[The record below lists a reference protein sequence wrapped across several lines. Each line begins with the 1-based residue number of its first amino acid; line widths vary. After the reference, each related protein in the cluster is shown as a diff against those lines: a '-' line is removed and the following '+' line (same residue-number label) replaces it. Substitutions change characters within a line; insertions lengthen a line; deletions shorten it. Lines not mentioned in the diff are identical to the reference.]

1 LTGNPFRDR
10 LYALFSEGKLSV
22 FVRILVVG
30 NGGRE
35 HALVWKI
42 RQSPLATEVY
52 CAPGNTGIAELADC
66 VPIETSN
73 IVEVADFA
81 QSIGADLTVVGPE
94 LPMVLGMADEFSRR
108 GLSIFCPSR
117 AAAELEGSKAFAR
130 DFMER
135 HKIPSPGYAICT
147 TPEEAEAFV
156 KKAPFGFP
164 VVVKADGLAS
174 GKGTIVAQDAT
185 EARSAI
191 AAMMGDK
198 KFGTAGSKLVM
209 EQFLSGEEVSFL
221 VFSDG
226 SRVVPMVSV
235 QDHKRIFDGDQGPNT
250 GGMGTVSP
258 ATNLSVDVHKLIMQ
272 DIVLPTIKGM
282 AAEGRR
288 YQGVLYVGLMIT
300 EKGPRVLEFNARFGD
315 PETQVIVARMRSDI
329 VPILQDVAAGQL
341 KETKIEWA
349 KEPAVCV
356 VLASKGY
363 PGSADAGRAI
373 HGLDVL
379 KGQGDVVVFHA
390 ATERKDGVLMTVGG
404 RVLGITALGA
414 NLDAAIERAYEA
426 VGKVSFEGMQFR
438 KDIGQKALARLH
450 APK

>member
-1 LTGNPFRDR
+1 
-10 LYALFSEGKLSV
+10 
-22 FVRILVVG
+22 VRILVVG

-52 CAPGNTGIAELADC
+52 CAPGNAGIADLADC

-81 QSIGADLTVVGPE
+81 QTIGADLTVVGPE

-135 HKIPSPGYAICT
+135 HKIPSPGYAICASA
-147 TPEEAEAFV
+147 EEALALV
-156 KKAPFGFP
+156 KKAPFGWP
-164 VVVKADGLAS
+164 MVVKADGLAS
-174 GKGTIVAQDAT
+174 GKGTVVARDAA
-185 EARSAI
+185 EARSVI
-191 AAMMGDK
+191 AAMMGEK

-209 EQFLSGEEVSFL
+209 EEFLPGEEVSFL

-258 ATNLSVDVHKLIMQ
+258 ATNLSVDVHKQIMQ

-300 EKGPRVLEFNARFGD
+300 DKGPKVLEFNARFGD
-315 PETQVIVARMRSDI
+315 PEAQVILARMRSDI
-329 VPILQDVAAGQL
+329 VPILQGVAAGQL

-349 KEPAVCV
+349 KEPAACV
-356 VLASKGY
+356 VLASRGY
-363 PGSADAGRAI
+363 PDSSDAGRPI
-373 HGLDVL
+373 RGLDAL
-379 KGQGDVVVFHA
+379 KGEGDVVVFHA
-390 ATERKDGVLMTVGG
+390 ATERNEGALTTVGG
-404 RVLGITALGA
+404 RVLGVTALGA
-414 NLDAAIERAYEA
+414 NLDVAVTRAYEA
-426 VGKVSFEGMQFR
+426 VAKISFDGMQFR